1 MAITTFNTAGGTGSK
16 TGSNTGLII
25 GAFLLAAAL
34 GYWHF
39 VWKPEQAAK
48 AAAQPKQ

>member
-1 MAITTFNTAGGTGSK
+1 MVTSFNTTLPGK
-16 TGSNTGLII
+16 TGSNTLLIVGCI
-25 GAFLLAAAL
+25 LAAAGI

-48 AAAQPKQ
+48 LAAQPKQ